1 MTQIVLSNLSFTKID
16 YALTFYLCAMT
27 AIENMYKHGMLAGV
41 LYLIKKKESC
51 VLTRRFTKGYPWDK
65 LTVASL
71 STLNKASISLVQ
83 N

>member
-41 LYLIKKKESC
+41 LYLIKRKK
-51 VLTRRFTKGYPWDK
+51 
-65 LTVASL
+65 VAS
-71 STLNKASISLVQ
+71 
-83 N
+83 